1 MTFPLPGWRPWGGL
15 GGWRLVRQEEEEAR
29 GLRKEEAEVVLRKPG
44 GSCAK
49 KLKLQFSLKS
59 RSEVASR
66 AVVVVA

>member
-15 GGWRLVRQEEEEAR
+15 GGWRLVRRGEEEAR

-44 GSCAK
+44 ELRK
-49 KLKLQFSLKS
+49 ELKLQFSLRS
-59 RSEVASR
+59 RSEEASR